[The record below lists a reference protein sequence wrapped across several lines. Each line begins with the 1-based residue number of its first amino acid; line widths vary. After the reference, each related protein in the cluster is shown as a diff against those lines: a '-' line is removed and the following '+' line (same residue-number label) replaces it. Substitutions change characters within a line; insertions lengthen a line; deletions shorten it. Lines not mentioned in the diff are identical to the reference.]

1 MLGAIIGDII
11 GSVYERDNVKT
22 THFYLFTPSSRFT
35 DDTVMTLAVAKWL
48 IDCPNHSFEELV
60 TTMQTLGHNYLNV
73 GYGGRFLHWLTD
85 LNPQPYGS
93 FGNGSAMRVSPI
105 GLYADTLE
113 VVLRLSKLSAEVT
126 HNHVEGVKGAQ
137 AIATAVFLARKGES
151 KEAIRNYIEKQF
163 GYDLHAHI
171 EDIRATYTFDA
182 SCQGSVS
189 QAIIAFL
196 DGNSFEEVIRLA
208 ISLGGDS
215 DTIAAMAGSI
225 AQPFYG
231 VSQDIS
237 GYCYGILTPELRG
250 ILNKFEKL
258 VGMQEKDV
266 FFLQRFIEVQDNSL
280 TYNVA
285 LKEMQEGRKQ
295 SHWMWYIFPQLKGL
309 GSSTNSLYYGL
320 VDIEEAEAYLTHTIL
335 GSRLREIA
343 KALLNH
349 CGKDITLIMGDIDAI
364 KLCSSMTVFDVI
376 SPNDVFSEVLKVF
389 YESKPDKQ
397 TLQKLNK

>member
-1 MLGAIIGDII
+1 
-11 GSVYERDNVKT
+11 
-22 THFYLFTPSSRFT
+22 
-35 DDTVMTLAVAKWL
+35 
-48 IDCPNHSFEELV
+48 
-60 TTMQTLGHNYLNV
+60 
-73 GYGGRFLHWLTD
+73 
-85 LNPQPYGS
+85 
-93 FGNGSAMRVSPI
+93 MRVSPI

-171 EDIRATYTFDA
+171 EDIREVYAFDA
-182 SCQGSVS
+182 SCQGSVP

-320 VDIEEAEAYLTHTIL
+320 VDVEEAEAYLAHGIL
-335 GSRLREIA
+335 GSRLREIT